1 MHAAGA
7 AAVLDGRPPVA
18 AARENGFSFVAMGCM
33 PYGEGS
39 LERFE
44 RLIREAARDR
54 PAFALHVG
62 DIKSSMAAC
71 DDHVYLA
78 MRQRFQ
84 AAPFPLIYTP
94 GDNEWTDCSRVGR
107 DPIERL
113 EFLRRTFFSQPQRSL
128 GRRPLAL
135 VSQAQSGGEFP
146 ENARFVYAGVV
157 FATVHVVGSNN
168 NLLPEE
174 PRRIEHERR
183 VASGRLWLDQAFEAA
198 RHSDAPALVLAWHAD
213 PFVPP
218 PEGQRSG
225 FASLLEHLRRRAGEW
240 RKPVLVVHADTHS
253 LAIYRWR
260 EGEGGEA
267 RDIPSLTFL
276 RVMGAADI
284 HAVEVEVRPADPAV
298 FGFRPIIVPENGLY

>member
-1 MHAAGA
+1 
-7 AAVLDGRPPVA
+7 
-18 AARENGFSFVAMGCM
+18 MGCM
-33 PYGEGS
+33 PYGESS
-39 LERFE
+39 LEKFD
-44 RLIREAARDR
+44 RLIQQAARRR

-62 DIKSSMAAC
+62 DIKSSTAPC
-71 DDHVYLA
+71 DDRVYLE

-113 EFLRRTFFSQPQRSL
+113 EFLRRTFFAQPQQSL
-128 GRRPLAL
+128 GRKPLAL
-135 VSQAQSGGEFP
+135 VSQARSDGGLP
-146 ENARFVYAGVV
+146 ENARFVDAGVV
-157 FATVHVVGSNN
+157 FATVHFVGSNN
-168 NLLPEE
+168 NLLAGE

-183 VASGRLWLDQAFEAA
+183 VAAGRLWLDQAFETA
-198 RHSDAPALVLAWHAD
+198 RQHNAPALVLAWHAD
-213 PFVPP
+213 PFVPA

-225 FASLLEHLRRRAGEW
+225 FASLLELLRHRVSEW

-253 LAIYRWR
+253 FAIYRWR